1 MNPSLPQSPE
11 FNINSSVLTQ
21 CYGFSD
27 PFHASIFHCIFNQ
40 DVGQPELHY
49 KLNRH
54 FLPRLGTSTC
64 KTSLLGKCSSA
75 RPSGAPASTSPPS
88 HTLVLQPGLGGARV
102 GGLPAALAQAGNSGR
117 VRRTRPLPAPPPTPT
132 RVPSTVTC
140 QTAQSLQREHYERQI
155 LHNQDVQNGTAPN
168 PLREP

>member
-11 FNINSSVLTQ
+11 FNMNSSVLTQ
-21 CYGFSD
+21 CYGSSD
-27 PFHASIFHCIFNQ
+27 SFHANIFHCIFNQ
-40 DVGQPELHY
+40 NVGQPELHY

-64 KTSLLGKCSSA
+64 KTSLLGKRSSA

-88 HTLVLQPGLGGARV
+88 HTLVLPPGLGGTSREQRL
-102 GGLPAALAQAGNSGR
+102 GQMDQTPPC
-117 VRRTRPLPAPPPTPT
+117 PLTPT

-140 QTAQSLQREHYERQI
+140 QTVQSLQRERYERQI
-155 LHNQDVQNGTAPN
+155 LHNQDVRDETAPK
-168 PLREP
+168 PRHEH